1 MRVPLD
7 LRCMASLQVFLCSR
21 AADYITGTVLKV
33 DGGYTNGMAL
43 PFAVHKEQD
52 IVAAGS
58 AE

>member
-1 MRVPLD
+1 
-7 LRCMASLQVFLCSR
+7 MASLQVFLCSR

-52 IVAAGS
+52 IVDAGS